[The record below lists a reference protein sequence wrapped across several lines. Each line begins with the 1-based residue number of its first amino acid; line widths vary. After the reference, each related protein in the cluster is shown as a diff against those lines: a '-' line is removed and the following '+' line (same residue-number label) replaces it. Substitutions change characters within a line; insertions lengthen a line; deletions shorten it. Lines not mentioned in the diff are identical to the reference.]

1 MDLTVTAAGLSFALC
16 GVIVALGSLLI
27 WAIRAMDRWI
37 AIRRPANRWTN
48 P

>member
-16 GVIVALGSLLI
+16 GVVVALGSLLI
-27 WAIRAMDRWI
+27 WAIHTMDRS
-37 AIRRPANRWTN
+37 ATVQRQADRWTN